1 MFHAKA
7 HLRRITIDIDI
18 KKILGVHVLRRYGL
32 LALMMLLSACA
43 TDPRPKITIPQVA
56 PKPQVIP
63 APRVVLVL
71 GGGGARGFAH
81 LGVIQALVDHH
92 IPIDLIVGTS
102 IGGLVGVQYA
112 DAPAIQG
119 LSKRMLATPEKAIL
133 SYNLGHWGSG
143 LVSGYRMQNYLLKH
157 LHARWFKDLKIPLV
171 VVATDFISG
180 RRVVIQ
186 SGPIAPAVNAS
197 AAIPGVFQPV
207 FLYGHHLV
215 DGGVSDPVAV
225 DVAESFHP
233 QLIIAVNIDSLP
245 DPCIPA
251 GLFKRMYRGF
261 ELLSN
266 NFTQAMIVRRAN
278 VVVIHP
284 RMVHVPT
291 LGQVDRLGLIHQGYQ
306 AASVAMPRIRSQLRK
321 IKQPLSTVKG

>member
-1 MFHAKA
+1 
-7 HLRRITIDIDI
+7 
-18 KKILGVHVLRRYGL
+18 
-32 LALMMLLSACA
+32 MLLSACA
-43 TDPRPKITIPQVA
+43 TDPRPNITIPQVA
-56 PKPQVIP
+56 PKPPTISR
-63 APRVVLVL
+63 PRVVLVL

-81 LGVIQALVDHH
+81 LGVIQALEDSH

-102 IGGLVGVQYA
+102 IGGLVGAQYA
-112 DAPAIQG
+112 DAPSIQR
-119 LSKRMLATPEKAIL
+119 LSERMIATPEKAIL
-133 SYNLGHWGSG
+133 GYNLGHWGSG

-157 LHARWFKDLKIPLV
+157 LHARWFGDLKIPLV
-171 VVATDFISG
+171 VVATDFVSG
-180 RRVVIQ
+180 QRVVIQ

-233 QLIIAVNIDSLP
+233 QLIIAVNIDSQP

-266 NFTQAMIVRRAN
+266 NFTKAMIVKHSN

-291 LGQVDRLGLIHQGYQ
+291 LGHVDRLGLIQQGYQ
-306 AASVAMPRIRSQLRK
+306 AASVAMPRIRSYLGE
-321 IKQPLSTVKG
+321 IKQLPSRVKG